1 MNAQL
6 DIFGSQPQ
14 FNGETFVP
22 ERDGARLTSQLDNV
36 RKLMTVHAAG
46 LWLPLST
53 ISHFTGA
60 PEASVSA
67 RLRDLR
73 REGLTI
79 ERRYV
84 RRGLWEYRVAPDGKG
99 ANISRDQP
107 VGESE

>member
-14 FNGETFVP
+14 FKGESFDAR
-22 ERDGARLTSQLDNV
+22 RDGQRLSNQLDKV
-36 RKLMTVHAAG
+36 RHWMKGGSWWTLEG
-46 LWLPLST
+46 L
-53 ISHFTGA
+53 HVATGA
-60 PEASVSA
+60 PQASVSA
-67 RLRDLR
+67 RIRDLR

-84 RRGLWEYRVAPDGKG
+84 ERGLWEYRVAPEGKS
-99 ANISRDQP
+99 ANISCDRT

>member
-14 FNGETFVP
+14 FKGETFSP
-22 ERDGARLTSQLDNV
+22 ERDGQRLTCQLFRVRDLLLAHNNTWFTLQGIARLV
-36 RKLMTVHAAG
+36 E
-46 LWLPLST
+46 
-53 ISHFTGA
+53 A

-84 RRGLWEYRVAPDGKG
+84 RRGLWEYRVAP
-99 ANISRDQP
+99 
-107 VGESE
+107 

>member
-6 DIFGSQPQ
+6 DIFGSQPPQ
-14 FNGETFVP
+14 FKGSTFDAR
-22 ERDGARLTSQLDNV
+22 RDGERLSNQLDKV
-36 RKLMTVHAAG
+36 RGLMKQNHG
-46 LWLPLST
+46 LWQTLAF
-53 ISHFTGA
+53 ISAVVDA

-84 RRGLWEYRVAPDGKG
+84 RRGLWEYRVAP
-99 ANISRDQP
+99 
-107 VGESE
+107 

>member
-14 FNGETFVP
+14 FKGETFDP
-22 ERDGARLTSQLDNV
+22 KRDGKRLEGQLDKVRALMLRNV
-36 RKLMTVHAAG
+36 GRWFTLAF
-46 LWLPLST
+46 
-53 ISHFTGA
+53 ISEVTDA

-84 RRGLWEYRVAPDGKG
+84 RRGLWEYRVAP
-99 ANISRDQP
+99 
-107 VGESE
+107 